1 MKITNEQLRQIIK
14 EELEAVLNEA
24 YAGQGETTGLS
35 GRTGYAKSKQQKDLE
50 RDAKARQSQHYD
62 NQEAG
67 ERAYRQQQADKKQA
81 AKDRAAP
88 GKRSANIREMS
99 KFVVKDTISD
109 LIGLMDSDFGQH
121 RGDRTGFFKAL
132 KKISGMTEKDFINK
146 VEETTEAY
154 MTKKNITQLQ
164 DRDMKKIANDS
175 AFEIKQLIKDAKK
188 KARNRTFMQKAGS
201 FLTGKGF
208 KQ

>member
-1 MKITNEQLRQIIK
+1 MKITNQLLKQIIK
-14 EELEAVLNEA
+14 EELESVLNE

-35 GRTGYAKSKQQKDLE
+35 GRTGYAKSSRQKELD
-50 RDAKARQSQHYD
+50 RQAGVRQSQHYD

-81 AKDRAAP
+81 AKDRKAP

-99 KFVVKDTISD
+99 KFVVKDAISN
-109 LIGLMDSDFGQH
+109 LIGLMDNDFGQH
-121 RGDRTGFFKAL
+121 RGDRTGFFLAL
-132 KKISGMTEKDFINK
+132 KKISGMTEKDFVNK

-201 FLTGKGF
+201 FIKGQGF